1 MQTMGGIDFVM
12 KPLGRFFQVTE
23 TVDVNKYF
31 LDIDKVQRFPITFVV
46 KSMQTSN
53 EILLIIEQQ
62 ANEKYGIDDVVKTY
76 MNAIEGVITSNEL
89 IQYFDEVVKK
99 GKLREVMNEII
110 TQSMVEFNYV
120 EDELI
125 TQTLKEKE

>member
-1 MQTMGGIDFVM
+1 
-12 KPLGRFFQVTE
+12 
-23 TVDVNKYF
+23 
-31 LDIDKVQRFPITFVV
+31 
-46 KSMQTSN
+46 MQTSE
-53 EILLIIEQQ
+53 EIILMIEQQ

-89 IQYFDEVVKK
+89 TLYFDEIVRN

-120 EDELI
+120 EEV
-125 TQTLKEKE
+125 